1 MSVGFR
7 DVFQASETECLA
19 RNLSNVSGWLRYMAL
34 TATTT
39 RMSLLSQSRLSR
51 IVECSD
57 RAFWATKQS
66 WECDCLPEASG
77 HGISHPSTLLPDRF
91 QPETSRGQ

>member
-39 RMSLLSQSRLSR
+39 LMSLLSQSRLSR
-51 IVECSD
+51 IVKVF
-57 RAFWATKQS
+57 RQS
-66 WECDCLPEASG
+66 FLGRKAVLGMRMSP
-77 HGISHPSTLLPDRF
+77 
-91 QPETSRGQ
+91 